1 MLQQPNT
8 LEVIRRM
15 DSSKA
20 GKVRRMS
27 QPGEHEPPAP
37 SKEVG

>member
-8 LEVIRRM
+8 PEVMRGM
-15 DSSKA
+15 NPSKA
-20 GKVRRMS
+20 GEVCRMS
-27 QPGEHEPPAP
+27 QPGEQEPPAP